1 MKHLTFICAL
11 LSGAIILACS
21 PPSTV
26 ETACP
31 DGSKCIAV
39 DCTSNGYSHTDC
51 LIAFGKAC
59 SSGYD
64 IVYDQGGNYLV
75 KCKKKEF

>member
-1 MKHLTFICAL
+1 MKRLFL
-11 LSGAIILACS
+11 LAILVACS

-26 ETACP
+26 NTTCP

-39 DCTSNGYSHTDC
+39 DCTSGNYSHTDC
-51 LIAFGKAC
+51 LIAFGNAC
-59 SSGYD
+59 PNGYD

-75 KCKKKEF
+75 RCHEKKW